1 MTYQASIP
9 LPGDKPSVSQGDILN
24 NFTQLNTQFAAEHN
38 AFNSAAHDGKHKF
51 VTLQRSAGL
60 PPAGTNAALSQAN
73 TPTGNP
79 YFQFITPAKVFQVP
93 ISYKI
98 TGIAIAAGS
107 HTVNLFDFA
116 TFGLPANNAFPQMGT
131 VILYDE
137 QAPTSYSRTLL
148 SPFAYVGGTLYCPGA
163 SSVPPGKGQLP
174 SGNQYLYFLAA
185 GTVLQVV
192 TNAVPAGDTAT
203 LIITGISV

>member
-51 VTLQRSAGL
+51 ITLQRSAGL
-60 PPAGTNAALSQAN
+60 PPAGTNVVLSQAN

-137 QAPTSYSRTLL
+137 QAPTAYSRTIL
-148 SPFAYVGGTLYCPGA
+148 SPFAYIGGTLYCPGTA
-163 SSVPPGKGQLP
+163 GQLVAG
-174 SGNQYLYFLAA
+174 SQYTRFDTA
-185 GTVLQVV
+185 GTVLQVI

>member
-38 AFNSAAHDGKHKF
+38 AFNSAAHDGKHKY

-60 PPAGTNAALSQAN
+60 PPAGTNVALSQAN

-137 QAPTSYSRTLL
+137 QAPTAYSRTIL
-148 SPFAYVGGTLYCPGA
+148 SPFAYIGGTLYCPGTA
-163 SSVPPGKGQLP
+163 GQLVAG
-174 SGNQYLYFLAA
+174 SQYARFDTA
-185 GTVLQVV
+185 GTVLQVI